1 MYNILYNI
9 NYVYNNLLKNKVFEL
24 DEEQKIRIKLEES
37 LPLKKIP
44 NQGLFRAVMITKQMT
59 SGNMHVNKLQSIYVL

>member
-37 LPLKKIP
+37 LPLKKNP
-44 NQGLFRAVMITKQMT
+44 QPGTL
-59 SGNMHVNKLQSIYVL
+59 